1 MRTSAASRTE
11 HGCWPMCRECRS
23 ERARVRQEAAPV
35 VLWGDPGQSGFTRD
49 DIAERYGDGCFYCGG
64 LFQAVDHYIPV
75 SRGGA
80 HTLANVR
87 PACNRC
93 NSRKGVKMPE
103 GIQ

>member
-1 MRTSAASRTE
+1 VATIEERRMTDDPNPRPPSHADASLA
-11 HGCWPMCRECRS
+11 
-23 ERARVRQEAAPV
+23 RALLAQMAVKNC
-35 VLWGDPGQSGFTRD
+35 G
-49 DIAERYGDGCFYCGG
+49 CGG

-93 NSRKGVKMPE
+93 NSHKGVKMPE